1 MREERVIALA
11 GVLQAS
17 GLVRSLAVRG
27 HTDPIATRISL
38 ASIFKID
45 ADNAAD
51 VFGGVANL
59 RLGLETLVA
68 QVESGQ
74 RDTGLTRLL
83 INIMRLERVL
93 AGHSDILNALR
104 EGIEAIGRDATPDDA
119 DFSAATPRLAQLYA
133 NTLSTLRPRIL
144 VEGTPRFIADPAN
157 VDRIRALLLAAIRS
171 TVLWRQL
178 GGSNWRLFFRHRQ
191 YAMMAR
197 GLLAQCTLSGS

>member
-11 GVLQAS
+11 GMLQAA
-17 GLVRSLAVRG
+17 GLVRNLAVRG
-27 HTDPIATRISL
+27 QFDAPSMRTSL
-38 ASIFKID
+38 ASVFKID

-51 VFGGVANL
+51 VFGGVPNL
-59 RLGLETLVA
+59 RYGLETLVA

-93 AGHSDILNALR
+93 AGRSDILLAVRN
-104 EGIEAIGRDATPDDA
+104 GIAAIGHDPTDA
-119 DFSAATPRLAQLYA
+119 DFSEAIPRLAQLYA
-133 NTLSTLRPRIL
+133 STLSTLRPRIL

-171 TVLWRQL
+171 SVLWRQL

>member
-11 GVLQAS
+11 GVLQAAGS
-17 GLVRSLAVRG
+17 VRNLAVRG
-27 HTDPIATRISL
+27 LIDSTAMSVSL
-38 ASIFKID
+38 ASVFKID

-59 RLGLETLVA
+59 RFGLETLVA

-93 AGHSDILNALR
+93 AGRADVLRAVR
-104 EGIEAIGRDATPDDA
+104 EGIDAIGHDATDT
-119 DFSAATPRLAQLYA
+119 DFGAAIPRLAQLYA
-133 NTLSTLRPRIL
+133 STLSTLRPRIL